1 MRRSHAFGDPFVYP
15 LIVKTLLEAL
25 RNQRPCACACH
36 ALLSAEDRTRG
47 VEALYACDDA
57 MHGFGYEPDYELHGD
72 ALFRAAQKK
81 NDPADLHVAVRF
93 GECMYKRLVGSL
105 LHELLHATFGEPGK
119 ANYGMP
125 WALPYGVPEDV
136 PPRDEEAYLGRFN
149 QSEAKAFVGVWVI
162 GKAMFGIEWSLRT
175 ARDVGTY
182 GFASGNAM
190 VPVPKG
196 FRPVAHLDRKHH
208 SERYYTRARK
218 LEDEARAYF
227 ADASHVDAVV
237 RTIRSVARKEK
248 RPPAGDFGRMAPKKI
263 FGKDPCICGSQLPY
277 AECCARLGPT
287 SGLPVAS
294 IAR

>member
-1 MRRSHAFGDPFVYP
+1 
-15 LIVKTLLEAL
+15 VKTLLEAL
-25 RNQRPCACACH
+25 RAQRQCACACH
-36 ALLSAEDRTRG
+36 ALLSADDRTRG

-72 ALFRAAQKK
+72 ALFRAAQKRA
-81 NDPADLHVAVRF
+81 DPRDLHVAVRF

-105 LHELLHATFGEPGK
+105 LHELLHATFGEPGL
-119 ANYGMP
+119 ANYGVP
-125 WALPYGVPEDV
+125 WGLPYGVPEDV
-136 PPRDEEAYLGRFN
+136 APKDEEAYLHRFN
-149 QSEAKAFVGVWVI
+149 VAEARAFVGVWVV

-208 SERYYTRARK
+208 SDRYYARAQK
-218 LEDEARAYF
+218 LEDEARAFF
-227 ADASHVDAVV
+227 AEARNVEHVVA
-237 RTIRSVARKEK
+237 TIRAREEQGRREK
-248 RPPAGDFGRMAPKKI
+248 RPPAGDFGRMAPKKLL
-263 FGKDPCICGSQLPY
+263 GKDPCICGSQLPY
-277 AECCARLGPT
+277 AECCARLGPN